1 VWVLVKE
8 TLVAGDGFSVVDV
21 RCGCD
26 RSGWSEPEESA
37 GYGIVFVRSG
47 CFRRESDG
55 VVALVDAASVYFEA
69 PGRVQR
75 VAHPHDGGDR
85 CTVLELEEAFALSL
99 LPGRPD
105 LPVLPVF
112 STAHEDLAHRRLI
125 ATRDPLEAEEHVVSV
140 ATALFRRVAGLRLG
154 GGRAATRKER
164 RRVVDT
170 AREALAVDPRLPLRD
185 LAKLASVS
193 PYHLSR
199 IFVADTGEPI
209 SRYRNRIRT
218 RLALD
223 RISNGDR
230 SLARVAADLGFADH
244 GHMTRVIRAEAG
256 APPSWLRD
264 LLRP

>member
-1 VWVLVKE
+1 VVTAA

-21 RCGCD
+21 RRAGCG
-26 RSGWSEPEESA
+26 SGWSLPETST
-37 GYGIVFVRSG
+37 GYGIVFVRNG

-55 VVALVDAASVYFEA
+55 VVALVDPASVYFEA

-75 VAHPHDGGDR
+75 IAHPHDGGDR
-85 CTVLELEEAFALSL
+85 CTVLELEEQFALSL
-99 LPGRPD
+99 LPGTPD

-125 ATRDPLEAEEHVVSV
+125 ATRDVLEAEEHVMSV
-140 ATALFRRVAGLRLG
+140 ATALFRRVSGKRVDR
-154 GGRAATRKER
+154 RAAER
-164 RRVVDT
+164 RRIVRI
-170 AREALAVDPRLPLRD
+170 AREALAVDTQLPLRE
-185 LAKLASVS
+185 LARLAAVS

-199 IFVADTGEPI
+199 IFTTETGETI

-223 RISNGDR
+223 RITSGDR

-244 GHMTRVIRAEAG
+244 AHLTRVIRAEAG